1 MRNRVVVVGS
11 VNQDL
16 VVSAN
21 HIPRPG
27 ETVTGSNFQYFA
39 GGKGANQAVAAARLG
54 ASVSMIARLGDD
66 GFGATLREGLE
77 REGVDT
83 SPIKAVPGCSGIA
96 VIAKDPA
103 GENAIVVV
111 PGANGKLAPIDL
123 EENLE
128 LIRNAGIVL
137 CQLEVPLE
145 TVEYLAVLTER
156 YGVPMM
162 LDPAPVRAL
171 RPDLVRRLQWITPNE
186 TELWGLLA
194 IGESEISEDSLPA
207 LAMRLSQ
214 LGARNIIIKLGG
226 RGCFLALANGSRKF
240 VPAFSVQA
248 VDTTAAG
255 DVFNGAFA
263 ACLVEGKD
271 PIAGALFA
279 SAAAAISVTRA
290 GAQASVP
297 TRAETQRFLAA
308 HSQGVV
314 SPAKAVQD

>member
-16 VVSAN
+16 VVSADR
-21 HIPRPG
+21 IPRPG
-27 ETVTGSNFQYFA
+27 ETVSGSDFQYFA

-66 GFGATLREGLE
+66 GFGATLRRGLE
-77 REGVDT
+77 TEGVDT
-83 SPIKAVPGCSGIA
+83 SAIKAVPGCSGIA
-96 VIAKDPA
+96 VIAKDAA

-111 PGANGKLAPIDL
+111 AGANGKLAPLDL

-128 LIRNAGIVL
+128 VIRNAGIVL

-145 TVEYLAVLTER
+145 TVEYLAVLAER

-162 LDPAPVRAL
+162 LDPAPARAL
-171 RPDLVRRLQWITPNE
+171 RPDLVRRMQWITPNE

-194 IGESEISEDSLPA
+194 TPEKEITEDSLPA
-207 LAMRLSQ
+207 LASQLSQ
-214 LGARNIIIKLGG
+214 LGARNIILKLGG
-226 RGCFLALANGSRKF
+226 RGCFLALADGSRKF

-271 PIAGALFA
+271 PIASAVFA

-308 HSQGVV
+308 QSNGVV
-314 SPAKAVQD
+314 SATSVARD